1 MEDKKNQDILVYT
14 DFTEVGEKSVLW
26 ASFLARKFK
35 RNLQIIHVINE
46 NSLIYFS
53 KDDTYD
59 EAKEALAALCE
70 DISSTHGIKC
80 KYIVE
85 EGCTCTIINSNAERI
100 DAFFV
105 VLGTHGKNDPQ
116 FLSGSSAIKIIRK
129 ARIPY
134 FVVQKNSPV
143 PDSKKRFILPMNFK
157 KEAKQKVGWTTYF
170 ALNLKLEIDL
180 FYYENPQDN
189 LKKNIHFTN
198 TFFNNYSFKYEHK
211 PQPKKYKS
219 IEKLAVDYADEIDAF
234 CICLLISSKENLVTK
249 IFGFPETSI
258 ITNSAGI
265 PVLCVNPKKDL
276 YIPCI

>member
-80 KYIVE
+80 KYIIE

-116 FLSGSSAIKIIRK
+116 FLSASSAIKIIRK

-143 PDSKKRFILPMNFK
+143 PDERKNLVLPMDFRR
-157 KEAKQKVGWTTYF
+157 EAKQKLGWTTYF
-170 ALNLKLEIDL
+170 SLNLKIAIDL
-180 FYYENPQDN
+180 VYYENPQNN
-189 LKKNIHFTN
+189 LKKNIQFASS
-198 TFFNNYSFKYEHK
+198 FFNNYALNYKHITQLK
-211 PQPKKYKS
+211 RNKS
-219 IEKLAVDYADEIDAF
+219 IEKSAINYADEIDAF
-234 CICLLISSKENLVTK
+234 CFSLLISSKENLITK
-249 IFGFPETSI
+249 IFGFPETSMLA
-258 ITNSAGI
+258 NSGGI
-265 PVLCVNPKKDL
+265 PVLCINPKKDL